1 MPKSF
6 VFCTGKVGDTL
17 NTLTQDLRRM
27 MEPYTASNLKSRR
40 KKNILKDYTHVASS
54 LGVTH
59 FLMLSSSDEYANL
72 RIARVPRGPTLSFQ
86 VRSYARACDVAK
98 VVRRPYNPATAY
110 RTPPLVVL
118 NNFSAPEPAGAG
130 SGSGGANAAH
140 VKLMAIT
147 FQNMF
152 PSIAVRTVR
161 LNECRRV
168 VLCHLENP
176 AKDGIVSIRHY
187 AIRARPA
194 GLTRGVKQLLKTNLN
209 KGIPDL
215 GGVDDVSELLLHGA
229 GLGGGATS
237 DSDFT
242 DDESTVSLSSNFV
255 GRGNRKAQQSAIKL
269 VEVGPRLELK
279 LLKVEK
285 GLCEGDVLYHA
296 FVTKT
301 PEEVAEAKKKRQDAE
316 SLRLSRKAEQEANV
330 SRKQAAKEEKKAA
343 KKARREERERQKSL
357 AEDNAMR
364 GENWADAQ
372 DDDEA
377 ETLDS
382 DEEEEVEEEEQEEEE
397 EEEDE
402 SDADDED
409 DEDAEDDDEDAEDD
423 DEDEDEAE
431 NETTAASRQYQPPS
445 KRQRKR

>member
-1 MPKSF
+1 MPRKGGRRKKSRTHVIEQDDDSSTPVPKSF
-6 VFCTGKVGDTL
+6 VFCTGKVGETL
-17 NTLTQDLRRM
+17 NMLTQDLRRM

-40 KKNILKDYTHVASS
+40 KKNILKDYTHVAST

-118 NNFSAPEPAGAG
+118 NNFSAPEGAAAGP
-130 SGSGGANAAH
+130 SGANAAH

-176 AKDGIVSIRHY
+176 AKDGVVSIRHY

-215 GGVDDVSELLLHGA
+215 GGVDDVSELVLHGA

-316 SLRLSRKAEQEANV
+316 SLRLSRRAEQEANV

-357 AEDNAMR
+357 TED
-364 GENWADAQ
+364 GESWAGARE
-372 DDDEA
+372 DDG
-377 ETLDS
+377 
-382 DEEEEVEEEEQEEEE
+382 EEEEEE
-397 EEEDE
+397 EEED
-402 SDADDED
+402 
-409 DEDAEDDDEDAEDD
+409 
-423 DEDEDEAE
+423 
-431 NETTAASRQYQPPS
+431 P
-445 KRQRKR
+445 